1 MNRSA
6 PSSNEKTSKI
16 DFHILLV
23 FKLVP
28 KELVHEHRLKRS
40 YKKSVQTCKTQ
51 KNAKQ
56 GNLFCVFWML
66 TNLILGKKRARLSIS
81 LTPCVSEG
89 FK

>member
-28 KELVHEHRLKRS
+28 KELVHEHRLGRGCEND
-40 YKKSVQTCKTQ
+40 VLLQELRMA
-51 KNAKQ
+51 N
-56 GNLFCVFWML
+56 
-66 TNLILGKKRARLSIS
+66 
-81 LTPCVSEG
+81 
-89 FK
+89 